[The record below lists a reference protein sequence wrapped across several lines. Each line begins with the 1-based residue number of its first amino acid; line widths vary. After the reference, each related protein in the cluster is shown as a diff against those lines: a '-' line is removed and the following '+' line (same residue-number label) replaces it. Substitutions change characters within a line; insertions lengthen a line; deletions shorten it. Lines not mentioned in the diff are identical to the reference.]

1 LLVLRF
7 VVLIGGLFLAGLLIA
22 WILTKQRI
30 YLQIAWRS
38 VQVLLVLAV
47 AFGLVYV
54 FERVLLVV

>member
-1 LLVLRF
+1 MLVLRF